1 MGQGTSMLPAQVE
14 TLLNGF
20 AADIVPT
27 VLALVSILI
36 PVALTLFGISFGVKK
51 GIQFIQNR
59 ANRTL

>member
-1 MGQGTSMLPAQVE
+1 LGEGTSMLPNEV
-14 TLLNGF
+14 TVLLNGF